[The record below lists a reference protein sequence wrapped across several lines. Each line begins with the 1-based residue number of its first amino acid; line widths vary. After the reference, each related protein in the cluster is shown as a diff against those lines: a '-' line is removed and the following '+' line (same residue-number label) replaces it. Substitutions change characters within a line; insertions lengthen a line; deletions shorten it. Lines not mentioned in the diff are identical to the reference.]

1 MDISNVLNV
10 KNIKLNMMAK
20 SKEEAIEELTDLLVQ
35 DGAVINKEDF
45 LKDVWLREEQG
56 STGFENH
63 IAIPHGKSSG
73 VARTALAMGRTQY
86 EIPWE
91 TMDGSDVRCIILFA
105 VCLVDQNATHIRLLS
120 QVSGSLADEEII
132 EKLLQENDPQKIIDL
147 LNAENESANAYRHY
161 HLCHSMA
168 IKSLLE
174 NRYEYCRNYSLYC
187 WHCPYL
193 YRAKE
198 N

>member
-20 SKEEAIEELTDLLVQ
+20 TKEEAVEELTDLLVL
-35 DGAVINKEDF
+35 DGAVINKDDF

-73 VARTALAMGRTQY
+73 VARTALAIGRTY
-86 EIPWE
+86 NHIPWE

-105 VCLVDQNATHIRLLS
+105 VCLVDQNANHIRLLS

-132 EKLLQENDPQKIIDL
+132 EKLLEENDPQKIIDL
-147 LNAENESANAYRHY
+147 LLPENEGANT
-161 HLCHSMA
+161 
-168 IKSLLE
+168 
-174 NRYEYCRNYSLYC
+174 
-187 WHCPYL
+187 
-193 YRAKE
+193 
-198 N
+198 

>member
-1 MDISNVLNV
+1 MDISNVLKV

-35 DGAVINKEDF
+35 DGAIINKDDF

-73 VARTALAMGRTQY
+73 VAQTALAIGRTQH

-91 TMDGSDVRCIILFA
+91 TMDSSDVRCIILFA
-105 VCLVDQNATHIRLLS
+105 VCLVDQNETHIRLLS
-120 QVSGSLADEEII
+120 QVSGSLADEDII
-132 EKLLQENDPQKIIDL
+132 ANLLKENDPLKIIDL
-147 LNAENESANAYRHY
+147 FNTENEVVNG
-161 HLCHSMA
+161 
-168 IKSLLE
+168 
-174 NRYEYCRNYSLYC
+174 
-187 WHCPYL
+187 
-193 YRAKE
+193 
-198 N
+198 

>member
-10 KNIKLNMMAK
+10 KSIKLNMMAK

-86 EIPWE
+86 GIPWE

-147 LNAENESANAYRHY
+147 LNAENESANA
-161 HLCHSMA
+161 
-168 IKSLLE
+168 
-174 NRYEYCRNYSLYC
+174 
-187 WHCPYL
+187 
-193 YRAKE
+193 
-198 N
+198 